1 MQHNKKDKLQMAEM
15 LKHIGMLENTGK
27 NVVVVF
33 MSLPED
39 ENNALVIDTD
49 ALPDQYNEA
58 LRRIVESAE
67 GQQAKDLGDILGR
80 RPSPD
85 GSSQTMLQK
94 LHVSQRLMKVPVDIV
109 HMTPRRGMKF
119 PLRQILETM
128 KQADR
133 ETPADLNDLDPITR
147 AQVIAE
153 MGKFNVHKANMEG
166 TTAEGEA
173 ESARNLI
180 RMAEMLEADAVS
192 KRAQA
197 YKIDPTLNPA
207 NRAAKAAE
215 QAAAPA
221 VTKADAKATTK
232 AAAPAKAPAVAR
244 KTSVLAKK

>member
-1 MQHNKKDKLQMAEM
+1 MAEM

-33 MSLPED
+33 MSLPQDED
-39 ENNALVIDTD
+39 NALVIDTD

-58 LRRIVESAE
+58 LRRIVESIE

-85 GSSQTMLQK
+85 GSGQTMLQK
-94 LHVSQRLMKVPVDIV
+94 LHVSQRLMKVPVDLV

-119 PLRQILETM
+119 PLRQILDTM
-128 KQADR
+128 KQVDS
-133 ETPADLNDLDPITR
+133 ETPADLNDLDPVTR

-153 MGKFNVHKANMEG
+153 MGKFNVHKTNMEG
-166 TTAEGEA
+166 TTAEGQA
-173 ESARNLI
+173 DAARNLI
-180 RMAEMLEADAVS
+180 RMAEMLEADAVN
-192 KRAQA
+192 KRAEA

-207 NRAAKAAE
+207 NKAAKAEEHATT
-215 QAAAPA
+215 PV
-221 VTKADAKATTK
+221 VTKSAAKASTK
-232 AAAPAKAPAVAR
+232 ASAPAKTPAVPR

>member
-1 MQHNKKDKLQMAEM
+1 MAEM

-33 MSLPED
+33 MSLPND
-39 ENNALVIDTD
+39 EENALVIDTD

-58 LRRIVESAE
+58 LRRIVESTE
-67 GQQAKDLGDILGR
+67 GQQAKDLADILGR

-119 PLRQILETM
+119 PLRSILDQM
-128 KQADR
+128 KKNDS
-133 ETPADLNDLDPITR
+133 ETPADLNDLDPVTR

-153 MGKFNVHKANMEG
+153 MGKFNVHKTNMEG
-166 TTAEGEA
+166 TTADGQA

-180 RMAEMLEADAVS
+180 RMAEMLEADAVG

-197 YKIDPTLNPA
+197 YAIDPSLNPA
-207 NRAAKAAE
+207 RSHKPATEAAKLTTKAEAKVATKAVAAATAKSARKP
-215 QAAAPA
+215 AAAPA
-221 VTKADAKATTK
+221 ASK
-232 AAAPAKAPAVAR
+232 
-244 KTSVLAKK
+244 

>member
-1 MQHNKKDKLQMAEM
+1 MAEM

-33 MSLPED
+33 MSLPND
-39 ENNALVIDTD
+39 EENALVIDTD

-58 LRRIVESAE
+58 LRRIVESVE
-67 GQQAKDLGDILGR
+67 GQQAKDLADILGR

-119 PLRQILETM
+119 PLRSILDQM
-128 KQADR
+128 KKNDS
-133 ETPADLNDLDPITR
+133 ETPADLNDLDPVTR

-153 MGKFNVHKANMEG
+153 MGKFNVHRTNLEG
-166 TTAEGEA
+166 TTADGQA

-180 RMAEMLEADAVS
+180 RMAEMLEADAVG

-197 YKIDPTLNPA
+197 YAIDPSLNPA
-207 NRAAKAAE
+207 RSHKTATEAAKLTTKAEAKVATKAVADSAARSTRKP
-215 QAAAPA
+215 AAAPA
-221 VTKADAKATTK
+221 ASK
-232 AAAPAKAPAVAR
+232 
-244 KTSVLAKK
+244 

>member
-1 MQHNKKDKLQMAEM
+1 MAEM

-33 MSLPED
+33 MSLPDD

-58 LRRIVESAE
+58 LRRIVESTE
-67 GQQAKDLGDILGR
+67 GQQAKDLADILGR

-119 PLRQILETM
+119 PLRSILDQM
-128 KQADR
+128 KKVES
-133 ETPADLNDLDPITR
+133 ETPADLNDLDPVTR

-153 MGKFNVHKANMEG
+153 MGKFNVHKTNLEG
-166 TTAEGEA
+166 TTADGQA

-180 RMAEMLEADAVS
+180 RMAEMLEADAVN

-197 YKIDPTLNPA
+197 YAIDPSLNPA
-207 NRAAKAAE
+207 RTATPATDAAKL
-215 QAAAPA
+215 
-221 VTKADAKATTK
+221 TTK
-232 AAAPAKAPAVAR
+232 AEARVATKAVAESAAKSAR
-244 KTSVLAKK
+244 KPAAATK